1 MAATGILAPLFERLA
16 AGEAQASGIEA
27 FDPQALADSV
37 RGELLRLFNTRRAGE
52 ALTSPP
58 SILDYGLADWSALQG
73 QRSDDRRK
81 LAREIR
87 QAVAHFEPR
96 LALDAVDVQ
105 PLEGQPQRLG
115 ITLHG
120 ALRSGLQHWPV
131 AFVIE
136 QAREGFEVRH
146 ERLD

>member
-1 MAATGILAPLFERLA
+1 MSATGILPPLFERLA
-16 AGEAQASGIEA
+16 GGEDQVQALEA
-27 FDPQALADSV
+27 FDHQALADSV
-37 RGELLRLFNTRRAGE
+37 RGELLRLFNTRRARE

-58 SILDYGLADWSALQG
+58 SILDYGVADWTALQG

-87 QAVAHFEPR
+87 QAVEHFEPR
-96 LALDAVDVQ
+96 LALDEVDVQ
-105 PLEGQPQRLG
+105 PVEGQPQQLS
-115 ITLHG
+115 IVLHG
-120 ALRSGLQHWPV
+120 ALRSGHRHWPV

-136 QAREGFEVRH
+136 KTHQGLEVSH